1 MAQPAHTHSTQAAS
15 TARPVTPTSRAYT
28 KQAMKLSIYHVD
40 EDECT
45 VNEKEHNHRRGGEA
59 KTRKLSTMPQQE
71 SASAQKTLLN
81 KDTICFTKQRTMG
94 TVH

>member
-1 MAQPAHTHSTQAAS
+1 MTQPAHTHPTEAAS
-15 TARPVTPTSRAYT
+15 TARPVTPASRADT

-40 EDECT
+40 EGECT
-45 VNEKEHNHRRGGEA
+45 VNEQGHNHRRRGEA
-59 KTRKLSTMPQQE
+59 KTRKLITMPQQE